1 MSDLVFSARSKRN
14 TNTGYLD
21 ASLAALD
28 NLDVDT
34 LVIGVCE
41 DIRPLKGAAGF
52 IDWRMC
58 GEISNLIRNQS
69 FTGKTGEI
77 LLMSGRGRLAP
88 VRLILMGWGLSSQ
101 LENEINPRCS
111 QLIELVEKAASEKVA
126 VVLPEPCDKI
136 IGTCEPI
143 LSMGLNQK
151 LVGIFEAEGLI

>member
-1 MSDLVFSARSKRN
+1 MSDLVFSSRSKKN
-14 TNTGYLD
+14 TNTGYLN
-21 ASLAALD
+21 ASLASLD

-34 LVIGVCE
+34 LVIGICE
-41 DIRPLKGAAGF
+41 DVRPLKGAAGF

-69 FTGKTGEI
+69 FTGQAGEI

-88 VRLILMGWGLSSQ
+88 VRLILMGWGLSNE
-101 LENEINPRCS
+101 LESEINPRCS
-111 QLIELVEKAASEKVA
+111 QLINLVENAASKKVA

-136 IGTCEPI
+136 IGTCQPI